1 MRSISLAMQEWYQ
14 QPPGSWLL
22 TSECEEAARILRNIK
37 GRYLVQ
43 IGGTSDLAHS
53 AASSIP
59 YQIRLMSYL
68 DVDLSLTVQTDYQD
82 LPLLPN
88 SIDVVVLVH
97 LLEFID
103 YPVKLLQEIFQALNP
118 GGRLLIFGFNPWSF
132 WGISKCLYF
141 KKNIPW
147 NGKFWSR
154 AQVKWW
160 LVNHNYFILLSKT
173 FCYRFPR
180 KKKPRRR
187 IQLFSEGVGQFTV
200 PAAGGVYLLM
210 AKKSVYAPVLPEIV
224 WKSKEIMMYSLV
236 KLTPLSHSC

>member
-1 MRSISLAMQEWYQ
+1 MRSISSTIQEWYQ

-22 TSECEEAARILRNIK
+22 TSECEEAARILGNIK

-43 IGGTSDLAHS
+43 IGGTSDLSHS

-59 YQIRLMSYL
+59 YQIRLMSDP

-88 SIDVVVLVH
+88 SVDVVVLIH

-118 GGRLLIFGFNPWSF
+118 GGQLLIFGFNPWSF
-132 WGISKCLYF
+132 WGVSKCLYF

-154 AQVKWW
+154 ARVRRW

-180 KKKPRRR
+180 KKKPGRR
-187 IQLFSEGVGQFTV
+187 IQLFSEVAGQLTF

-210 AKKSVYAPVLPEIV
+210 AKKSVYAPVLSEII
-224 WKSKEIMMYSLV
+224 WKNKEIMMCNLV
-236 KLTPLSHSC
+236 KLTSLS